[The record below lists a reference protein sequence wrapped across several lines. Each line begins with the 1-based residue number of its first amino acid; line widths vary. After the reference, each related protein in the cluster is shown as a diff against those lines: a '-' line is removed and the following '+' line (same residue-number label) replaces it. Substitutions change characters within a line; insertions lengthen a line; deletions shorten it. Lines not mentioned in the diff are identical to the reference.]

1 MAFRGEFLGRGF
13 ELPEDDLPSSHQ
25 LPEKGPTTLA
35 GVHANSAGFSVRW
48 QNAIWRFESSQPRHG
63 FVDLVTGIGVTKC
76 RGGMRGNSGSFLT
89 LASLH
94 AICERGA
101 VDFAQSSNCRHGLY
115 VLNWTFKLRRQP
127 YSTWYRGS
135 FWSFRQLILMT
146 AVATH
151 LVANA
156 AHGHAAARERRIKVA
171 GRGWL
176 SAPQIENVIGNLFLP
191 DDRKI
196 LGIDRSALRAY
207 ETTPWLG

>member
-1 MAFRGEFLGRGF
+1 LNDGSCHRIALAESVLA
-13 ELPEDDLPSSHQ
+13 SS
-25 LPEKGPTTLA
+25 
-35 GVHANSAGFSVRW
+35 VNSPDENSRATSTSC
-48 QNAIWRFESSQPRHG
+48 QSDICEFESSHPRHG
-63 FVDLVTGIGVTKC
+63 FVDLATGIGVTKC

-89 LASLH
+89 LASFH

-127 YSTWYRGS
+127 YSTWYRGGS

-156 AHGHAAARERRIKVA
+156 AHGHAAAPACAAAKWPVEH
-171 GRGWL
+171 
-176 SAPQIENVIGNLFLP
+176 S
-191 DDRKI
+191 
-196 LGIDRSALRAY
+196 Y
-207 ETTPWLG
+207 E